1 MASKMADDVRTS
13 GQTSRTSEDIPSKIM
28 LWSEEEV
35 ALKQIE
41 QVGVS
46 ACGATAALNV
56 LVKKLKIIN

>member
-1 MASKMADDVRTS
+1 MADAVGTL
-13 GQTSRTSEDIPSKIM
+13 GQMSRKSEDIPSKIM
-28 LWSEEEV
+28 LWSEEEA

-56 LVKKLKIIN
+56 LVRKFK